1 MKNRVQF
8 ISLEEDEKDL
18 IISFAIDDAEGLG
31 IKSLILLR
39 TLFYEHLLAES
50 DKGVNVSF
58 EEDYGEQDDSNMLD
72 SISIDLEKIII
83 VSSIKN
89 YELDIS
95 KIEKAEIDAM
105 VELLN
110 KQNFDDRFSIN
121 LNY

>member
-18 IISFAIDDAEGLG
+18 IISFAIDDEDLG

-50 DKGVNVSF
+50 EKGVSISF
-58 EEDYGEQDDSNMLD
+58 EEDYSEYDDYNMLD

-83 VSSIKN
+83 ISFIKN

-95 KIEKAEIDAM
+95 NIEKEEIDEM
-105 VELLN
+105 VKLLK
-110 KQNFDDRFSIN
+110 KQNFDHRFSIN

>member
-18 IISFAIDDAEGLG
+18 IISFAIDDADLG

-39 TLFYEHLLAES
+39 TPFYEHLLAES

-58 EEDYGEQDDSNMLD
+58 EGDYGEQDDYNMLD
-72 SISIDLEKIII
+72 SISIYLEKIII
-83 VSSIKN
+83 ISSIKK

-95 KIEKAEIDAM
+95 NIEKEEIDEM
-105 VELLN
+105 VKLLKKTN
-110 KQNFDDRFSIN
+110 YDNRFSIN